1 MSNRDRDEASEL
13 RRKQQEKFEADC
25 AWAKELGLSMPMPPM
40 SFTTDYQYI
49 DFALRSR
56 WPAFVD
62 LEMEATGFRPKSVSE
77 LLTENMARLPSL
89 RQNNPNHTDEQLLAH
104 LSEQAEHF
112 SHPELQRYFK
122 FDERIMGEF
131 VTVAFLAHALAEA
144 TINAFLALGL
154 AMYSSTEVFKI
165 LERANVLEKWT
176 TGPKTFHPSYSLPKG
191 GALYGTLKYLISQ
204 RNALVHSKI
213 ELSIAGNLELE
224 GSRID
229 RPPQLKR
236 LEWIRRLFS
245 LPFDLANHARQQ
257 VPDMHFLALIDRGS
271 IGKFEPHT
279 ISA

>member
-13 RRKQQEKFEADC
+13 RRKQREKFEADC
-25 AWAKELGLSMPMPPM
+25 AWAKELGLSMPTPSM

-56 WPAFVD
+56 WPAF
-62 LEMEATGFRPKSVSE
+62 LELEREATSFKPKSANE
-77 LLTENMARLPSL
+77 LLAESMTRLSSL
-89 RQNNPNHTDEQLLAH
+89 RQNNPNHADEQLLAH
-104 LSEQAEHF
+104 LSEEAKYF
-112 SHPELQRYFK
+112 SHPEMQRYFK

-154 AMYSSTEVFKI
+154 ATYSSTEVFKI
-165 LERANVLEKWT
+165 LERADVLEKWT

-191 GALYGTLKYLISQ
+191 GALYGALKYLIGQ

-224 GSRID
+224 GSRIV
-229 RPPQLKR
+229 RAPQLKR

-257 VPDMHFLALIDRGS
+257 VPDMHFLVLIDRGS
-271 IGKFEPHT
+271 IGEFAPHKT
-279 ISA
+279 